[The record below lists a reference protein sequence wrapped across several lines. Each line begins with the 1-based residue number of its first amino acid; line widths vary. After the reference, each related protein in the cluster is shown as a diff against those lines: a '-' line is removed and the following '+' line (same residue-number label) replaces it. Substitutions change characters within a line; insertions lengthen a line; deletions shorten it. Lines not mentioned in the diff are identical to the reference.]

1 MQLVN
6 VIRDGN
12 KKAEKADFDQNQ
24 QISEILELLKS
35 MTGSSGVDKKIDNI
49 STFLLRMNNKIDS
62 ISRYYCDDDDYYNNS
77 NNNITKN
84 INNYINNNDINN

>member
-1 MQLVN
+1 MQFILQLVN

-12 KKAEKADFDQNQ
+12 KKAEKADFEQNQ

-49 STFLLRMNNKIDS
+49 STFLLRM
-62 ISRYYCDDDDYYNNS
+62 
-77 NNNITKN
+77 T
-84 INNYINNNDINN
+84 

>member
-1 MQLVN
+1 MQFILQLVN

-12 KKAEKADFDQNQ
+12 KKADFEQNQ

-49 STFLLRMNNKIDS
+49 STFLLRM
-62 ISRYYCDDDDYYNNS
+62 
-77 NNNITKN
+77 T
-84 INNYINNNDINN
+84 